1 MQCNKFINFNFHI
14 YSMEPSEILEKT
26 YNLFLISEIVENT
39 SDIDKELEGLLLD
52 RDYENMAKT
61 LIYALM
67 YTLNSDPAYRNIRQ
81 IYLNETIDLL
91 YAIDRIGFNDEKI
104 IKKFV
109 NLLYQ
114 FYSYSLQYKIKFIAD
129 KEKRELVKAKLD
141 ELVNI
146 IQWGQ

>member
-1 MQCNKFINFNFHI
+1 
-14 YSMEPSEILEKT
+14 MEPSEILEKT

-146 IQWGQ
+146 IQWEK

>member
-1 MQCNKFINFNFHI
+1 M
-14 YSMEPSEILEKT
+14 MEPLEILEKA
-26 YNLFLISEIVENT
+26 YNLFLVSEIIEDK

-61 LIYALM
+61 LIYALI
-67 YTLNSDPAYRNIRQ
+67 YTLNNDPAYRNIRN
-81 IYLNETIDLL
+81 IYINEAVDLL
-91 YAIDRIGFNDEKI
+91 YMLDRIGFDDERI
-104 IKKFV
+104 IKKFI

-114 FYSYSLQYKIKFIAD
+114 FFSYSLQYKIKLIAD

-146 IQWGQ
+146 I